1 MWGRCAD
8 YTKSLVAYMLGL
20 ALIAVGGMLLLL
32 MGCESMWI
40 RFRDS
45 SFFGWASGFY
55 HRFGSCARKWLLPS
69 EVELRTLSLR
79 APSGPAHPNLS
90 QTRLSQ
96 DSITSE
102 GTSE

>member
-1 MWGRCAD
+1 MWGRCAH
-8 YTKSLVAYMLGL
+8 YTKSLVGYMLGT
-20 ALIAVGGMLLLL
+20 ALMAVGSMLLLL

-55 HRFGSCARKWLLPS
+55 HRFRL
-69 EVELRTLSLR
+69 EVELLVLPIRG
-79 APSGPAHPNLS
+79 PSGSVHPNLS

-96 DSITSE
+96 DPITSE
-102 GTSE
+102 RTTE

>member
-1 MWGRCAD
+1 MWGRCAH

-45 SFFGWASGFY
+45 SFFGWARGFY
-55 HRFGSCARKWLLPS
+55 HRFRLEVGLFFDPS

-79 APSGPAHPNLS
+79 APSGSTHPNLS

-96 DSITSE
+96 DPITSE
-102 GTSE
+102 RTTE